1 MSGPLRGDFFFFD
14 SHCMCILKLQTVP
27 LMILL
32 LSALKAVKHKQQ
44 ITLSGAMAT
53 VVTLSLCASIFSSS
67 ELDDKSN
74 I

>member
-1 MSGPLRGDFFFFD
+1 MRYSCAHMATVGFKG
-14 SHCMCILKLQTVP
+14 LKLQSVP
-27 LMILL
+27 QIILL

-53 VVTLSLCASIFSSS
+53 VVTLSLCASTFSSS